1 MNDDYKKY
9 PITFSLILMI
19 IIVYVYTSLKYGI
32 DMNAYQGIEAGG
44 FNPVLVIAWKQYYRL
59 LTANFIHFGIMHI
72 FCNAYSLY
80 NLGTL
85 MERILGLKKYLL
97 VICVSMI
104 STTLFPF
111 LLYFLNGTGAT
122 SIMGGISGV
131 IFGLI
136 GSLLA
141 LAYLYRDIYMYLF
154 KQVASSLILML
165 LISFMIPSIS
175 LTGHI
180 GGMIG
185 GFLVTL
191 LIEKIGQSQN
201 KIIN

>member
-1 MNDDYKKY
+1 MNDYYKKY
-9 PITFSLILMI
+9 PVTFTLILMI
-19 IIVYVYTSLKYGI
+19 VIVYGYTSLKYGI
-32 DMNAYQGIEAGG
+32 DMNAYQGMEVGG

-59 LTANFIHFGIMHI
+59 ITANFIHFGLMHI

-85 MERILGLKKYLL
+85 MESILGLKKYLI
-97 VICVSMI
+97 VIFASMI
-104 STTLFPF
+104 TTTLFPF
-111 LLYFLNGTGAT
+111 SLYFINGTDAT

-131 IFGLI
+131 IFGLV
-136 GSLLA
+136 GCLLA
-141 LAYLYRDIYMYLF
+141 LAYLYRNVYMYLF
-154 KQVASSLILML
+154 KQIASSLILML
-165 LISFMIPSIS
+165 FLSFAVPSIF

-185 GFLVTL
+185 GFSVTF
-191 LIEKIGQSQN
+191 LIEKVGRTKN